1 MPTKYL
7 TENEFRANNHVRN
20 MRALSDALNNL
31 LGVSRSVRA
40 QLQDDGNSSD
50 TSATPVSVVV
60 KQSEELGRFAR
71 AVACNAMDIAWMADE
86 AAADELAEQFHNGE
100 YERRLP

>member
-1 MPTKYL
+1 MPAQYL
-7 TENEFRANNHVRN
+7 TEEEFRANNHARN
-20 MRALSDALNNL
+20 IRALSDALNKL
-31 LGVSRSVRA
+31 LGVSMSVRA
-40 QLQDDGNSSD
+40 QLRIDGNSSA
-50 TSATPVSVVV
+50 TSTTPIDVVV